1 MHVGGLGGAWFWQVA
16 GKPFEQVAALDKLSK
31 SGDIVV
37 STEIWVVVW
46 DKCEVRTAGFRPL
59 LRASKSS

>member
-1 MHVGGLGGAWFWQVA
+1 MFVGHCTGMHVGGLGGAWFWQVA
-16 GKPFEQVAALDKLSK
+16 GKPFEQIAALDKLSK

-46 DKCEVRTAGFRPL
+46 EKCEVGIELFF
-59 LRASKSS
+59 K